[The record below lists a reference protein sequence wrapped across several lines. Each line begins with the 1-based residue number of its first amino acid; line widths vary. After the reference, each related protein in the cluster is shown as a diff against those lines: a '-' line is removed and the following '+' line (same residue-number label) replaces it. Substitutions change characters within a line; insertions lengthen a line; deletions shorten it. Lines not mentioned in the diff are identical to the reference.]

1 MTEYNKKHTIFT
13 IIKSLYT
20 KKCNICYD
28 QVRHRI
34 KLPSDVGYWVCYNC
48 FSYWLEGYPL
58 DILLKKFSKHYRNKK
73 VY

>member
-48 FSYWLEGYPL
+48 FSYW
-58 DILLKKFSKHYRNKK
+58 S
-73 VY
+73 